1 LEKTLGWLL
10 LLADLS
16 FYTLDVFTDTLFGGN
31 PLAVVFGAESL
42 GADRMQAV
50 AAEFN
55 LSETV
60 FVLPPVRHTSTRRIR
75 IFTPRAELPF
85 AGHPTIGT
93 AWLLA
98 ALGEYETA
106 DNGPRVIL
114 EEAVGDVEV
123 TVKMSADQPVAATM
137 TVPVTP
143 ARLSFSHEATQLAPM
158 LALEPGDF
166 RPDYE
171 PCIYSC
177 GTPFV
182 FVCLN
187 SADAVRCAQM
197 RVEVSERLLAGAEA
211 NMVFVFAFE
220 TESPHAQIHARMFAP
235 AMGVPEDPATGGAV
249 SALAGLLAARHQDG
263 KRVWVVEQGIEMGRP
278 SYLTLEYECRD
289 GQAHPVRVGGSCV
302 RVSKGTLA
310 L

>member
-1 LEKTLGWLL
+1 M
-10 LLADLS
+10 ADLR

-42 GADRMQAV
+42 GTDRMQAI

-60 FVLPPVRHTSTRRIR
+60 FVLPPVRHTSTRRVR

-98 ALGEYETA
+98 TLGECESA
-106 DNGPRVIL
+106 EAGPRVIL
-114 EEAVGDVEV
+114 EEVVGDVEV
-123 TVKMSADQPVAATM
+123 AIKMNAAQPVAATM

-143 ARLSFSHEATQLAPM
+143 AKLAFSHEATQLAPM

-171 PCIYSC
+171 PCVYSC

-182 FVCLN
+182 FLCLN
-187 SADAVRCAQM
+187 SVDAVRRARL
-197 RVEVSERLLAGAEA
+197 RVDVSESLLAGAEA
-211 NMVFVFAFE
+211 NMVFVFAFDS
-220 TESPHAQIHARMFAP
+220 ESRQPRIHSRMFAP
-235 AMGVPEDPATGGAV
+235 SMGVPEDPATGGAV
-249 SALAGLLAARHQDG
+249 SALAGLLAARQQDG
-263 KRVWVVEQGIEMGRP
+263 KYTWIVEQGIEMGRP
-278 SYLTLEYECRD
+278 SHLALEYESLG
-289 GQAHPVRVGGSCV
+289 GQASPVRVGGSCV
-302 RVSKGTLA
+302 RVSKGTLT

>member
-1 LEKTLGWLL
+1 
-10 LLADLS
+10 LADLR

-42 GADRMQAV
+42 GTDRMQAI

-60 FVLPPVRHTSTRRIR
+60 FVLPPVRSTSTRRVR

-98 ALGEYETA
+98 ALGEFEPA
-106 DNGPRVIL
+106 ECESGESGPRVVL

-123 TVKMSADQPVAATM
+123 AVKMTDDQPVTATM

-143 ARLSFSHEATQLAPM
+143 AKLSFSHQASQLAPM
-158 LALEPGDF
+158 LALDPDDF

-187 SADAVRCAQM
+187 SVDAVRQARLRADVM
-197 RVEVSERLLAGAEA
+197 DSLLAGAES
-211 NMVFVFAFE
+211 NMVFIFAFD
-220 TESPHAQIHARMFAP
+220 TESAHAQIHARMFAP

-249 SALAGLLAARHQDG
+249 SALAGLLAARQQDG
-263 KRVWVVEQGIEMGRP
+263 KYELVIEQGVEMGRP
-278 SYLTLEYECRD
+278 STLTLEYECRG
-289 GQAHPVRVGGSCV
+289 GQASPVRVGGSCV
-302 RVSKGTLA
+302 RVSKGSLTL
-310 L
+310 

>member
-1 LEKTLGWLL
+1 M
-10 LLADLS
+10 ADLR

-42 GADRMQAV
+42 GVDRMQAI

-60 FVLPPVRHTSTRRIR
+60 FVLPPTRRTSTRRVR

-98 ALGEYETA
+98 ALGECEFGES
-106 DNGPRVIL
+106 GPRVVL

-123 TVKMSADQPVAATM
+123 AVNMTANQPVAATM

-143 ARLSFSHEATQLAPM
+143 AKLSFSHQASQLAPM
-158 LALEPGDF
+158 LALDPDDF
-166 RPDYE
+166 HPDYE

-182 FVCLN
+182 FVCLK
-187 SADAVRCAQM
+187 SVDAIRRARLRADVM
-197 RVEVSERLLAGAEA
+197 DSLLAGAEA
-211 NMVFVFAFE
+211 NMVFIFAFN

-249 SALAGLLAARHQDG
+249 SALAGLLAARQQDG
-263 KRVWVVEQGIEMGRP
+263 KHELVVEQGVEMGRP
-278 SYLTLEYECRD
+278 STLTLEYECRG
-289 GQAHPVRVGGSCV
+289 GQASPVRVGGSCV
-302 RVSKGTLA
+302 RVSKGSLTL
-310 L
+310 

>member
-1 LEKTLGWLL
+1 M
-10 LLADLS
+10 ADLR

-42 GADRMQAV
+42 EADRMQTI

-60 FVLPPVRHTSTRRIR
+60 FVLPPVRRTSTRRIR

-93 AWLLA
+93 AWILA
-98 ALGEYETA
+98 ALGECESGES
-106 DNGPRVIL
+106 GPRVVL

-123 TVKMSADQPVAATM
+123 AVKMTDDQPVKATM

-143 ARLSFSHEATQLAPM
+143 AELSFSHQANQLAPM
-158 LALEPGDF
+158 LSLDPGDF

-182 FVCLN
+182 FVCLT
-187 SADAVRCAQM
+187 SVDAVRRA
-197 RVEVSERLLAGAEA
+197 RLRADVVDRLLAGAEA
-211 NMVFVFAFE
+211 NMVFIFALD
-220 TESPHAQIHARMFAP
+220 TESPRAQIHARMFAP

-249 SALAGLLAARHQDG
+249 SALAGLLAARQQDG
-263 KRVWVVEQGIEMGRP
+263 KYELVIEQGVEMGRP
-278 SYLTLEYECRD
+278 SILTLEYECRG
-289 GQAHPVRVGGSCV
+289 GQASPVRVGGSCV
-302 RVSKGTLA
+302 RVSKGSLTL
-310 L
+310 

>member
-1 LEKTLGWLL
+1 MLGWES
-10 LLADLS
+10 LLADLH

-42 GADRMQAV
+42 GVDRMQKI

-60 FVLPPVRHTSTRRIR
+60 FVLPPMRPASTRRIR
-75 IFTPRAELPF
+75 IFTPKAELPF

-93 AWLLA
+93 ACLLA
-98 ALGEYETA
+98 SLGKCESGSS
-106 DNGPRVIL
+106 GPRVIL

-123 TVKMSADQPVAATM
+123 TVKMCGDQPVAATM

-143 ARLSFSHEATQLAPM
+143 VESSFDYGVTQLAPM

-166 RPDYE
+166 HPDYQ
-171 PCIYSC
+171 PCVYSC

-187 SADAVRCAQM
+187 SLDAVRRARL
-197 RVEVSERLLAGAEA
+197 RVDVSESLLAGAEA
-211 NMVFVFAFE
+211 NMVFVFAFD
-220 TESPHAQIHARMFAP
+220 TESQHPQIHARMFAP
-235 AMGVPEDPATGGAV
+235 SMGVAEDPATGGAV
-249 SALAGLLAARHQDG
+249 SALAGLLAARQPDG
-263 KRVWVVEQGIEMGRP
+263 KHMWIVEQGVEMGRP
-278 SYLTLEYECRD
+278 SNLTLEYESRG
-289 GQAHPVRVGGSCV
+289 GQASPVRVGGSCV
-302 RVSKGTLA
+302 RVSEGTLT